1 MKTGAQ
7 YIEEMKKMRPNVYKW
22 GELIE
27 DVTTH
32 PATASAIQ
40 TIANCYDAS
49 FAPETEAIYTTTSV
63 LTGKKIHRWNSLMQS
78 PEDIVGNALM
88 KRDAY
93 RKCGSC
99 PGAKCAGWTIVNAL
113 WGVTY
118 DMDNEN
124 GTNYHERLKNFA
136 LFMEENSLSTCG
148 ALTDAK
154 GNRATKAAVQENPDV
169 YLRVVETRDDGV
181 VIRGYKNQICG
192 TVSAQYILAIPTTA
206 FGEDEKQYCIAV
218 AVPRDEEGVTI
229 VETRRPSDTR
239 VEEEGWDGIKSGTTQ
254 SYIIFEDVFVPNERV
269 FMNGEYKYSGTCI
282 LNFTAIYRAAIGACV
297 AGQGDVMIGAAIALA
312 RANGLGQKTF
322 QDKLTQMSVNNE
334 TTFGLGV
341 GAMYRGKKH
350 PSGAYYPDS
359 LLAHVNK
366 VHVATIPYD
375 TKLLAQEISGGIA
388 ETGCMPSYKDM
399 MAPGYGKKILESLDA
414 GGAKPEDRVKLA
426 RLVEWLTIGGGVPGC
441 MHGGGSPDTA
451 KMIIKMTTP
460 WEDYVDYAC
469 NLAKTSEPLK
479 EAKKK

>member
-32 PATASAIQ
+32 PATAAAIQ

-118 DMDNEN
+118 DMDKEY

-136 LFMEENSLSTCG
+136 IFMEENSLSTCG

-154 GNRATKAAVQENPDV
+154 GNRAIKAALQENPDV
-169 YLRVVETRDDGV
+169 YLRVVETRPDGV
-181 VIRGYKNQICG
+181 VIRGFKNQICG
-192 TVSAQYILAIPTTA
+192 TVSAQYIMAIPTTA
-206 FGEDEKQYCIAV
+206 FGEDEAQYCIAV

-239 VEEEGWDGIKSGTTQ
+239 VEEDGWDGIKSGTTQ

-322 QDKLTQMSVNNE
+322 QDKLTKMSINNE

-341 GAMYRGKKH
+341 GAMYRGSKH

-366 VHVATIPYD
+366 IHVASIPYD

-414 GGAKPEDRVKLA
+414 GTAKPEDRVKLA

-451 KMIIKMTTP
+451 KMIIKATTP

>member
-7 YIEEMKKMRPNVYKW
+7 YIEEMKKMRPNIYRN

-32 PATASAIQ
+32 PATAPAIK
-40 TIANCYDAS
+40 TIADCYDAS
-49 FAPETEAIYTTTSV
+49 FAPETEAIYTTTSA
-63 LTGKKIHRWNSLMQS
+63 LTGKKAHRWNTLMGS

-99 PGAKCAGWTIVNAL
+99 PGAFCAGWTIVNAL
-113 WGVTY
+113 WGVTFE
-118 DMDNEN
+118 MDAEY
-124 GTNYHERLKNFA
+124 GTDYHKRLKDFA
-136 LFMEENSLSTCG
+136 LFMEENSLSSCG

-154 GNRATKAAVQENPDV
+154 GNRAQKASQQANPDV
-169 YLRVVETRDDGV
+169 YLRVVEQREDGV
-181 VIRGYKNQICG
+181 VIRGFKNQICG
-192 TVSAQYILAIPTTA
+192 TVSAQYIMAVPTTA
-206 FGEDEKQYCIAV
+206 FGEDEKEYCIAV
-218 AVPRDEEGVTI
+218 AVPRDAEGVTI
-229 VETRRPSDTR
+229 VEARKPSDSR
-239 VEEEGWDGIKSGTTQ
+239 IEEEGWDGIKSGTTV
-254 SYIIFEDVFVPNERV
+254 SYIIFEDVFVPHKHV
-269 FMNGEYKYSGTCI
+269 FMNGEHKHSGSVV

-297 AGQGDVMIGAAIALA
+297 AGQGDVMVGAAIALA

-322 QDKLTQMSVNNE
+322 QDKLTQMSINNE

-341 GAMYRGKKH
+341 GAMYRGAKH
-350 PSGAYYPDS
+350 ASGAYYPDS

-366 VHVATIPYD
+366 VHVASLPYE

-399 MAPGYGKKILESLDA
+399 MAPSYGKKILESLTA
-414 GGAKPEDRVKLA
+414 VSKPEDRVKLA

-460 WEDYVDYAC
+460 WEDCVDYAC
-469 NLAKTSEPLK
+469 NLAKVSEPLK
-479 EAKKK
+479 EAKK

>member
-7 YIEEMKKMRPNVYKW
+7 YIEEMKKMRPNVYKG

-32 PATASAIQ
+32 PATAASVRTVAD
-40 TIANCYDAS
+40 CYDAS
-49 FAPETEAIYTTTSV
+49 FAPETEAIYTTTSF
-63 LTGKKIHRWNSLMQS
+63 LTGKKAHRWNTLMTS

-88 KRDAY
+88 KRDSY
-93 RKCGSC
+93 RTFGNC
-99 PGAKCAGWTIVNAL
+99 PGPKCAGWTIVNAL

-118 DMDNEN
+118 EMDEEY
-124 GTNYHERLKNFA
+124 GTDYHERLKKFA

-154 GNRATKAAVQENPDV
+154 GNRAQKAGQQENPDV
-169 YLRVVETRDDGV
+169 YLRVVEQRDDGV
-181 VIRGYKNQICG
+181 VIRGFKNQICG
-192 TVSAQYILAIPTTA
+192 TAAAQYIMAMPTTG
-206 FGEDEKQYCIAV
+206 FGEDEKEYCIAV
-218 AVPRDEEGVTI
+218 AVPRDAEGITV
-229 VETRRPSDTR
+229 VEARKPSDTR
-239 VEEEGWDGIKSGTTQ
+239 VEEEGWDGIKSGATTA
-254 SYIIFEDVFVPNERV
+254 YIIFEDVFVPHERV
-269 FMNGEYKYSGTCI
+269 FLNGEYKYSGDCV

-297 AGQGDVMIGAAIALA
+297 AGQGDVIVGAAIAIA
-312 RANGLGQKTF
+312 RANGLSQKTF
-322 QDKLTQMSVNNE
+322 QDKLTQMSINNE

-350 PSGAYYPDS
+350 PSGVYFPDP

-366 VHVATIPYD
+366 MHVASLPYE
-375 TKLLAQEISGGIA
+375 TKLLAQEIAGGIA

-399 MAPGYGKKILESLDA
+399 MTPGYGEKILKSLTA
-414 GGAKPEDRVKLA
+414 ASKPEDRIKLA
-426 RLVEWLTIGGGVPGC
+426 RLIEWLTIGAGVPGC

-451 KMIIKMTTP
+451 KMIIRAATP
-460 WEDYVDYAC
+460 WESYVDCAC
-469 NLAKTSEPLK
+469 SLAKVEPLK